1 MAVWLGAVAG
11 GAVAVAAVGGGW
23 RLHLV
28 CLVTLFF
35 FSCVFFSGFNCIFL
49 FDIDSD
55 YIYIYVY
62 MYLLFCWL
70 TKLDD
75 RI

>member
-35 FSCVFFSGFNCIFL
+35 FSCVFAFQVLIVFF
-49 FDIDSD
+49 
-55 YIYIYVY
+55 V
-62 MYLLFCWL
+62 
-70 TKLDD
+70 
-75 RI
+75 